1 MVANTRVVNYENTI
15 IEADI
20 DRKAFKVLANI
31 ACKWHF
37 AIIGMLKRKMINHPV
52 PKATAVQK
60 QTENKQKLC
69 N

>member
-31 ACKWHF
+31 AF
-37 AIIGMLKRKMINHPV
+37 
-52 PKATAVQK
+52 
-60 QTENKQKLC
+60 E
-69 N
+69 